1 MADSFTE
8 EQIAEFKEAFSLY
21 DKAGEGAIDSKE
33 LGTVLRALGQNP
45 SMAELEEMKTELE
58 SDSVD
63 FPSFL
68 NLIANKIKDTETEED
83 LLEAF
88 RVFDKDMQNTISAA
102 ELRHIMTNM
111 GEKLNDEEVDE
122 MLKEADSDGS
132 GKVNYAEFVKTMFS
146 K

>member
-1 MADSFTE
+1 M
-8 EQIAEFKEAFSLY
+8 Y